1 MRPEIDAEVLARLKR
16 ETSEQL
22 QRIMIVAM
30 FSDRVFREL
39 VNSALSEL
47 LKVDGLPEE
56 GKGIIF
62 RLVKEWNHYD
72 GVRMSQIGETLKPG
86 EHVTKLPNM
95 SMPQVPW
102 HAPALTVETFEQMTP
117 GETLDLFKHLA
128 SAWHG
133 MTASNNELIRRLAS
147 APGTRAEHM
156 EILNQWSTV
165 IEELQQTSS
174 GIAERMTATV
184 N

>member
-1 MRPEIDAEVLARLKR
+1 MRPEIDPQVLARLKR

-22 QRIMIVAM
+22 HRIMIAVM

-39 VNSALSEL
+39 VNRALSEL
-47 LKVDGLPEE
+47 LGVNGLPEE
-56 GKGIIF
+56 ASVIIY
-62 RLVKEWNHYD
+62 RLVEEWNHND
-72 GVRMSQIGETLKPG
+72 GVRVSQIRETMKPG
-86 EHVTKLPNM
+86 EHLTKVPNM
-95 SMPQVPW
+95 SMPQAPW
-102 HAPALTVETFEQMTP
+102 HAPALTAETFEQMTP
-117 GETLDLFKHLA
+117 GETLELFQHVA

-156 EILNQWSTV
+156 EILNQWSAV
-165 IEELQQTSS
+165 IEELQHTSS
-174 GIAERMTATV
+174 GIAERMTAIV